1 MILVSGAA
9 GKTGLTVIR
18 GLAALNQPVRA
29 LVYRKEQI
37 EAVASAGAGEWTVG
51 DMRLSTTLG
60 EAVRDVQSIY
70 HICPNVSPDEVVI
83 GQEMIAAAQAARV
96 EHFVYHSVL
105 HPQVEAMLHHWSKM
119 RVEAMLLESGLA
131 YTILQPASYMQNIL
145 TQWRS
150 IVKDGVYET
159 PYAAATWL
167 GTVDLEDVA
176 AAACAVLTEGDHAE
190 ATYELAG
197 PEVLTQTDVADI
209 LVRRLNRS
217 VRVVEVSRDA
227 WADRARASGLGEYQV
242 DALVKMF
249 AYYERVGFWGNP
261 RVLAH
266 LLGRA
271 PTTFDAFVERVML
284 ASSTPRAG
292 WLD

>member
-18 GLAALNQPVRA
+18 ALAALNQPVRA

-51 DMRLSTTLG
+51 DMHISTTL
-60 EAVRDVQSIY
+60 EQAVQNVQSIY

-83 GQEMIAAAQAARV
+83 GQDMIAAAQASGV

-105 HPQVEAMLHHWSKM
+105 HPQVEAMPHHWTKM

-131 YTILQPASYMQNIL
+131 YTIMQPASYMQNIL

-176 AAACAVLTEGDHAE
+176 AAACAVLTEGDHAG
-190 ATYELAG
+190 ATYEIAG

-209 LVRRLNRS
+209 LVGRLNRS
-217 VRVVEVSRDA
+217 VRVVEISRDA
-227 WADRARASGLGEYQV
+227 WTDRARASGLGGYQI

-249 AYYERVGFWGNP
+249 AYYERFGFWGNP
-261 RVLAH
+261 RVLTH

-284 ASSTPRAG
+284 ASITPRG